1 MAREVTLYS
10 KEHCVQCTASERK
23 LVELDIKFGHE
34 DATTEENLMF
44 IKSLDKGYM
53 RAPIMTVSENG
64 TIVDHWSGYRPDK
77 IEQLAA
83 A

>member
-10 KEHCVQCTASERK
+10 KANCVQCTASERK
-23 LVELDIKFGHE
+23 LDDLKVAFEHE
-34 DATTEENLMF
+34 DATTEENLSF
-44 IKSLDKGYM
+44 IRSLDEGYM
-53 RAPIMTVSENG
+53 RAPIMTVSEDG
-64 TIVDHWSGYRPDK
+64 VIVDHWTGYRPDK